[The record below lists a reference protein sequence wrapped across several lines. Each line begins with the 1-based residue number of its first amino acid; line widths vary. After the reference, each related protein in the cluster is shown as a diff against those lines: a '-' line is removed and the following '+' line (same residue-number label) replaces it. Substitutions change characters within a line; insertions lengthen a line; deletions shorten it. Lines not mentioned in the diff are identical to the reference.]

1 MRTPSPNLPWSK
13 FPHLL
18 HPGYSDTKLLFLL
31 YPQTPLLRSLCL
43 RNSTLRHFVPNFW
56 FPSTK
61 SHRPGQ
67 SDSESFPAGRLLVF
81 LPTCPVLLPY
91 HLGWSRKGAAPR
103 RLPAS
108 AAANQGLPHTPPP
121 RPIPQQR
128 CSPTSAPGGLTP
140 DGAPRP
146 IWRGRPDSAPSQPG
160 SPHRLVPSSSN
171 PGVQIPALSPS
182 DPGMS
187 TA

>member
-1 MRTPSPNLPWSK
+1 MPRGHRALPPPPQKNLPWSK

-18 HPGYSDTKLLFLL
+18 HPGYCDTKLLFLL

-43 RNSTLRHFVPNFW
+43 RNCTLRHFVPKFW
-56 FPSTK
+56 YPCTK

-67 SDSESFPAGRLLVF
+67 SNSESFPTGCLVVF

-121 RPIPQQR
+121 RPIPQQQ
-128 CSPTSAPGGLTP
+128 CSPTSAPGGSTP
-140 DGAPRP
+140 DRAPRP
-146 IWRGRPDSAPSQPG
+146 IWGGGQTPLPPSRGVHTG
-160 SPHRLVPSSSN
+160 
-171 PGVQIPALSPS
+171 
-182 DPGMS
+182 
-187 TA
+187 

>member
-1 MRTPSPNLPWSK
+1 MRTAPPKSSVVKVPASPA
-13 FPHLL
+13 
-18 HPGYSDTKLLFLL
+18 PGYSDTKLLLLL
-31 YPQTPLLRSLCL
+31 YPQTPPLRSPCL
-43 RNSTLRHFVPNFW
+43 RNSTLRHFVPKFW

-61 SHRPGQ
+61 SHRPGH
-67 SDSESFPAGRLLVF
+67 SDSESFPAGCLLVF

-146 IWRGRPDSAPSQPG
+146 IWGGGQTPLPPSQ
-160 SPHRLVPSSSN
+160 
-171 PGVQIPALSPS
+171 GVH
-182 DPGMS
+182 